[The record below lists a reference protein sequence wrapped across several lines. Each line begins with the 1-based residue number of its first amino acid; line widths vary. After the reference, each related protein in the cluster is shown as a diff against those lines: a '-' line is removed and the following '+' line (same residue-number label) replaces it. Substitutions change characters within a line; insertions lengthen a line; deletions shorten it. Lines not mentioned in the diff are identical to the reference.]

1 MTTTTGIVT
10 IDDAVWTNLTG
21 MLVKISADNQK
32 TYKPAHKYLIAIRET
47 YDLTFKNIIKDY
59 FTHLIKY
66 KKIQVT
72 SAFLAFVE
80 RVVHSSPINDE
91 ILINYV
97 LGGFGEFSP
106 IL

>member
-10 IDDAVWTNLTG
+10 IDEEVWSKLTG
-21 MLVKISADNQK
+21 LLTKIVSGDQK

-59 FTHLIKY
+59 FTYLIKH

-80 RVVHSSPINDE
+80 RVVHSSSINDD

-97 LGGFGEFSP
+97 LGGFGDFST